1 MSGRRRP
8 TRQRRAELSQHF
20 LRDAS
25 AARLVRATS
34 ITHTDLVVEIGPG
47 RGALTKPLAKQAG
60 AVLAVELDRYLAN
73 KLVASSSDNVEIVAA
88 DFLDFDLPTQA
99 YSVVANIPFSKSTEI
114 VRKLADAANPP
125 LDAWLVVQKELAN
138 RLCGPPYAKES
149 LWSLRLKPFW
159 HLEIVSRL
167 NKNEFDPPP
176 AVDSVFLLLK
186 HRGRVLV
193 GTKERQAYFELL
205 DTAFKQHGSLAQAL
219 RSHISKR
226 QLKRLASDLNFSP
239 TAHASDLSF
248 EQWLGVFR
256 FTQSAIPARE

>member
-60 AVLAVELDRYLAN
+60 AVLAVELDRYLAA
-73 KLVASSSDNVEIVAA
+73 KLAASSSDTVEVVAA

-114 VRKLADAANPP
+114 VRKLAIPFP
-125 LDAWLVVQKELAN
+125 LFQV
-138 RLCGPPYAKES
+138 ES
-149 LWSLRLKPFW
+149 
-159 HLEIVSRL
+159 
-167 NKNEFDPPP
+167 
-176 AVDSVFLLLK
+176 
-186 HRGRVLV
+186 
-193 GTKERQAYFELL
+193 
-205 DTAFKQHGSLAQAL
+205 
-219 RSHISKR
+219 
-226 QLKRLASDLNFSP
+226 
-239 TAHASDLSF
+239 
-248 EQWLGVFR
+248 
-256 FTQSAIPARE
+256 